1 MIDAHSGK
9 LKVCI
14 DKCGNGP
21 GESKRIIDIAFNEE
35 LGQILLYND
44 FYKLLVFDLKGDFL
58 SEVKVGEM
66 YENVTCR
73 REKSCFIIN

>member
-1 MIDAHSGK
+1 MI
-9 LKVCI
+9 
-14 DKCGNGP
+14 
-21 GESKRIIDIAFNEE
+21 
-35 LGQILLYND
+35 

-73 REKSCFIIN
+73 RGEVLFYNKLNGYSCYPYMLKIYNLKNKTMENSWR